1 MELKDKY
8 KLLLEIFEAKESES
22 FSETVMRV
30 LFSPN
35 RNALLDK
42 YKELFPNLKEDEL
55 RSCWQF
61 WHADREYKKQDY
73 TSTPL
78 ATLCAKLLIDDGG
91 HVLYDCCSGSGT
103 LTVAV
108 WSLNQDVIVVCEEL
122 DSEVIPLLLFNLAVR
137 NIQGEVRNG
146 DALTGETKK
155 AWQLKRGQSY
165 STVEEMLFVPD
176 YPIKAEIAISN
187 PPFNIRLGGKKQNF
201 MFCERCLQV
210 ADKAVVILPA
220 GTSTSNDEFD
230 FRKSLIDRHKVIS
243 CLQMPSGLFEST
255 DVVTSVYVL
264 GKNKLNGA
272 VSLVDASKAGS
283 TYIREQRGE
292 GSKSHTQ
299 RIYKKELA
307 TFTETQMD
315 AICKMTKCDT
325 DMSKIVGIEELAEK
339 KYSLQ
344 FGNYKT
350 LVLDED
356 HTVHRDFNDIIKD
369 INNLNR
375 MRNTLKVTV
384 NKVWAEQLG
393 LKEVM
398 ELNAKNRDIT
408 ESLNGMLADLG
419 VEEKIGMPDYISQTN
434 SKELKIVQM
443 DKEILCPVFD
453 SFIMLWRQHI
463 ITLNNMEN
471 LYLSELRDALLSPLM
486 TGRIGFPETS
496 PIDTSLP

>member
-8 KLLLEIFEAKESES
+8 KLLLEIFESKESES
-22 FSETVMRV
+22 FSETIMRV
-30 LFSPN
+30 LLSSN
-35 RNALLDK
+35 RNAYFDK

-61 WHADREYKKQDY
+61 WHADRETKKQDY

-78 ATLCAKLLIDDGG
+78 ATLCAKLLVNEGG

-108 WSLNQDVIVVCEEL
+108 WAQNQEIIVVCEEL

-155 AWQLKRGQSY
+155 AWLLKSGQSY

-176 YPIKAEIAISN
+176 YPVKADIAISN
-187 PPFNIRLGGKKQNF
+187 PPFNIRIGGKKQNF

-210 ADKAVVILPA
+210 AEKAVVILPA
-220 GTSTSNDEFD
+220 GTSTSGDECD
-230 FRKSLIDRHKVIS
+230 FRKSLIDRHKIIA
-243 CLQMPSGLFEST
+243 CIQMPSGLFEST
-255 DVVTSVYVL
+255 DVVTAVYVL
-264 GKNKLNGA
+264 GENQLNGA
-272 VSLVDASKAGS
+272 VSLVDASKAGG

-299 RIYKKELA
+299 RIYKKEMA
-307 TFTETQMD
+307 TFSEVQMD
-315 AICKMTKCDT
+315 AICEMTKCDT
-325 DMSKIVGIEELAEK
+325 EVSKIVSVEELAEK

-350 LVLDED
+350 ISPDD
-356 HTVHRDFNDIIKD
+356 THTMHRDFNDIIKD

-375 MRNTLKVTV
+375 IRNTLKVTV

-393 LKEVM
+393 LKVIIDLNNESKEVTGKI
-398 ELNAKNRDIT
+398 N
-408 ESLNGMLADLG
+408 ESLSQLG
-419 VEEKIGMPDYISQTN
+419 IKEKIGIPDYITQTN

-443 DKEILCPVFD
+443 DKEMLSPVFE
-453 SFIMLWRQHI
+453 SFIMFWRQHI
-463 ITLNNMEN
+463 ITMNNMEN
-471 LYLSELRDALLSPLM
+471 LYLAELREALLEPLM
-486 TGRIGFPETS
+486 TGRISFEQ
-496 PIDTSLP
+496 